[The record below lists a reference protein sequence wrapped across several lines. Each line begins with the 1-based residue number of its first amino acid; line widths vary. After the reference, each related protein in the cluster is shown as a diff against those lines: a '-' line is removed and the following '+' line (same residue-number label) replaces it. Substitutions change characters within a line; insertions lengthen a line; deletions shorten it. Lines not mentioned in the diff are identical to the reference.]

1 MFEPL
6 VVYLTGVSGFVSANM
21 YMKMS
26 GERWVANVNL
36 TSALFTCKLYVCVDF
51 EVFCIMC

>member
-6 VVYLTGVSGFVSANM
+6 VVSLTGVSGFVSANM

-36 TSALFTCKLYVCVDF
+36 TSALFTCKLHLYVDF
-51 EVFCIMC
+51 ELYCIMC